1 MVPLSWYMMLGAA
14 VFVIGMF
21 SFMIRRNIIM
31 MFISLELMLNGVN
44 ITLIALSHYMQDMRG
59 QILAFFIIAA
69 AAATVAVGLALI
81 IAAFKNKPNANMD
94 EMDILKG

>member
-1 MVPLSWYMMLGAA
+1 MMLGAA

-59 QILAFFIIAA
+59 QILTFFIIAA

>member
-1 MVPLSWYMMLGAA
+1 MMLGAA

-69 AAATVAVGLALI
+69 AAATVAVGLALV
-81 IAAFKNKPNANMD
+81 IAAFRNKPNANMD